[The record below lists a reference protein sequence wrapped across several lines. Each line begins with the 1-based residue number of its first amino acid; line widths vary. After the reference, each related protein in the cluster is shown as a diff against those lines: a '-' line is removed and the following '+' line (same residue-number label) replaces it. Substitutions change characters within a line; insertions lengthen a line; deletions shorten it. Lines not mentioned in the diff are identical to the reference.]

1 MKEKFLNVFLFLISI
16 TFIGLGIILMFF
28 SDKILMLTFVVDGI
42 NAFIDNPK
50 VTGYFM
56 SLFGSIVFTWGI
68 FFFLLTVFTVME
80 LKNNNVYGFIFWGFT
95 FWIASSG
102 VVTYLHKFYFM
113 LIILGVLYGIL
124 FLPYLFSLP
133 MKGSSTKN

>member
-1 MKEKFLNVFLFLISI
+1 MKERFLNVFLFLISI

-28 SDKILMLTFVVDGI
+28 NDKILMLTFVIDGI
-42 NAFIDNPK
+42 NAFINNPE
-50 VTGYFM
+50 VTDYFI
-56 SLFGSIVFTWGI
+56 SLFGSSIFTWGV

-95 FWIASSG
+95 IWIASSG
-102 VVTYLHKFYFM
+102 VVTYFHKFYFM
-113 LIILGVLYGIL
+113 LIVLGVLYGIL

-133 MKGSSTKN
+133 MKSSAPKN

>member
-68 FFFLLTVFTVME
+68 FFFLQVPRRYL
-80 LKNNNVYGFIFWGFT
+80 
-95 FWIASSG
+95 SG
-102 VVTYLHKFYFM
+102 
-113 LIILGVLYGIL
+113 L
-124 FLPYLFSLP
+124 F
-133 MKGSSTKN
+133 

>member
-1 MKEKFLNVFLFLISI
+1 MKERFLNVFLFLISI

-28 SDKILMLTFVVDGI
+28 NDKILILTFVIDGI
-42 NAFIDNPK
+42 NAFINNPE
-50 VTGYFM
+50 VTDYFI
-56 SLFGSIVFTWGI
+56 SLFGSSIFTWGV

-102 VVTYLHKFYFM
+102 VVTYFHKFYFM

-133 MKGSSTKN
+133 MRSSAPKN